1 MITVLIFLI
10 ALIAYYTFGI
20 RYQSVI
26 LTMLSL
32 YVYWQVAEWNIIVIG
47 IIALFSLAFCKLL
60 SKQKKKLY
68 VILPIVCIASS
79 FLLLRDRI
87 IGWGLPL
94 GFSVLSF
101 TALSLLIDQYH
112 SNQKYRSFE
121 VLSYLLFFPKIF
133 AGPIERASRFI
144 IDKPTRF
151 NGMEFYKGIKYLIF
165 AVFVKFVMGDQCGKT
180 EMSAFGLNQLAN
192 VFVFAFGFFFDFWSY
207 TLMAIGVG
215 KLFGYTLSIS
225 FNRPYES
232 RTFQEFWHRWNITL
246 GTWLRDYVYIPL
258 GGNRNSTFK
267 WIAIVM
273 VVFLLSGLWHG
284 STLPFILWGLCH
296 GVLLCV
302 ERKII
307 KPERFN
313 CFGVLIY
320 RLVVITLVAFL
331 WQLFL
336 IDSVKDIVPLI
347 HSLLIYE
354 QLTSQILYQFCA
366 CLIGMFLLTSKKA
379 VMILNGQQSEARSII
394 TEVSVLSLMLVSLLL
409 LNCQMSFNFFYF
421 RF

>member
-10 ALIAYYTFGI
+10 ALIAYYTLGI

-26 LTMLSL
+26 LTVLSL

-47 IIALFSLAFCKLL
+47 FIALFSITFCELL
-60 SKQKKKLY
+60 FKQKKKLY
-68 VILPIVCIASS
+68 VILSIFCIASS
-79 FLLLRDRI
+79 FLLLRERI
-87 IGWGLPL
+87 LGLGLPL

-101 TALSLLIDQYH
+101 TSISLLVDQYRFP
-112 SNQKYRSFE
+112 KRYGYFE

-133 AGPIERASRFI
+133 AGPIERTSHFI
-144 IDKPTRF
+144 KDTPIRF
-151 NGMEFYKGIKYLIF
+151 NGMEFYTGLKYLIF
-165 AVFVKFVMGDQCGKT
+165 AAFVKFVMGDMFGKT
-180 EMSAFGLNQLAN
+180 EMSSFGLNQFAN

-232 RTFQEFWHRWNITL
+232 RTLQEFWHRWNITL
-246 GTWLRDYVYIPL
+246 GAWLRDYIYIPL

-267 WIAIVM
+267 WVAIVM
-273 VVFLLSGLWHG
+273 LVFLLSGLWHG
-284 STLPFILWGLCH
+284 STLPFIVWGLCH
-296 GVLLCV
+296 GMILCV

-313 CFGVLIY
+313 CLGVAVY
-320 RLVVITLVAFL
+320 RIVVFILVAFL

-336 IDSVKDIVPLI
+336 IDSVKDIAPLI
-347 HSLLIYE
+347 YSLFIYE
-354 QLTSQILYQFCA
+354 ALAPQILYQFGV

-379 VMILNGQQSEARSII
+379 VVILNGQQSETNSII
-394 TEVSVLSLMLVSLLL
+394 AEVSVLSLMLLSLFL

>member
-10 ALIAYYTFGI
+10 AFIAYYTLGVRF
-20 RYQSVI
+20 QSVI
-26 LTMLSL
+26 LTVLSL

-47 IIALFSLAFCKLL
+47 IIALFSLAFCNLL

-68 VILPIVCIASS
+68 VILPIFCIASS

-87 IGWGLPL
+87 IGCGLPL

-112 SNQKYRSFE
+112 STQKYTNFE

-133 AGPIERASRFI
+133 AGPIERASRFMI
-144 IDKPTRF
+144 ARPTRF
-151 NGMEFYKGIKYLIF
+151 NGMEFYTGLKYLIF
-165 AVFVKFVMGDQCGKT
+165 AAFVKFVMGDMFGKT

-232 RTFQEFWHRWNITL
+232 RTLQEFWHRWNITL
-246 GTWLRDYVYIPL
+246 GAWLRDYIYIPL

-273 VVFLLSGLWHG
+273 VVFLLSGMWHG
-284 STLPFILWGLCH
+284 ATLPFILWGLCH

-313 CFGVLIY
+313 CFGAFIY
-320 RLVVITLVAFL
+320 RLVVIILVAFL

-336 IDSVKDIVPLI
+336 IDSVKDIAPLI
-347 HSLLIYE
+347 HSLFIY
-354 QLTSQILYQFCA
+354 QALAPQILYQFGV
-366 CLIGMFLLTSKKA
+366 CLLGMFLLTSKKA
-379 VMILNGQQSEARSII
+379 VVILNGQQSETNSII

-409 LNCQMSFNFFYF
+409 LNCKISFNFFYF